1 MFCTTCGHKLPSE
14 ELKFCPECGQ
24 PTQQPQSTNDEISES
39 ETIKKA
45 EPVTENEP
53 VIETEPTPKTE
64 PEQQQVPQ
72 PQPTPRKP
80 MSKGKKALTFFVFLL
95 FIGLGGLY
103 IYLAQLFDVD
113 KQKQAFLDAIHEP
126 NYNMYQ
132 YIDLPDDVIYQ
143 KDGYIN
149 IIQDDLNDIDDLE
162 KMVMKSKDHKI
173 PLEDGDLFYGTL
185 VLEPHWMLFK
195 KLVFEP
201 NIATVHLTSEDDDLI
216 LHFSNKDVELK
227 KGKKTTFKTL
237 ATQDDPL
244 KVTHKDG
251 LIKEGILNPYID
263 FSEPNEVFEDT
274 ITASDFTV
282 NIETNNIDA
291 TLYYDD
297 TSLGKTIRDL
307 DSKLVHYSETTEP
320 LKELTARVHVN
331 GKTYTAK
338 NEANFGYLFQFEDA
352 AAGES
357 NIKPSVSKDEL
368 QEFLSSF
375 RDDYEH
381 ALNFDDAPLISKYFV
396 EGSKIQ
402 RNYKQFVRDMH
413 PSSYYDFMQFDVT
426 DVETVSPTS
435 FIVSTYEV
443 FDFTEH
449 TGHTI
454 HYKRQKEYD
463 VIVKDDELFITDIRI
478 PETKKNLR

>member
-1 MFCTTCGHKLPSE
+1 MFCTTCGHKLPSK

-24 PTQQPQSTNDEISES
+24 PTQQPQSTNK
-39 ETIKKA
+39 TIQPA
-45 EPVTENEP
+45 APVA
-53 VIETEPTPKTE
+53 ETEPVSQEVPT
-64 PEQQQVPQ
+64 PQ
-72 PQPTPRKP
+72 PAPQPGPPKQP
-80 MSKGKKALTFFVFLL
+80 MSKGKKILALFIFLL

-103 IYLAQLFDVD
+103 IYLAQLFDID
-113 KQKQAFLDAIHEP
+113 KQKQAFLDSTREP

-149 IIQDDLNDIDDLE
+149 IIQDDLNEMDDLE

-173 PLEDGDLFYGTL
+173 HLEDGNLFYGTL
-185 VLEPHWMLFK
+185 VLEPHWVLFK
-195 KLVFEP
+195 KLVFKP

-227 KGKKTTFKTL
+227 KGKKTTFQTL

-244 KVTHKDG
+244 QVTQKDG

-263 FSEPNEVFEDT
+263 FSEPNEVFENT

-282 NIETNNIDA
+282 TIETNNLDA
-291 TLYYDD
+291 TLYDDD
-297 TSLGKTIRDL
+297 TSLGKTVRDL
-307 DSKLVHYSETTEP
+307 DSKLVHYSDTAEP
-320 LKELTARVHVN
+320 LKALNARVYVN

-338 NEANFGYLFQFEDA
+338 NEADFGYLFQFEDA

-368 QEFLSSF
+368 HSFLSAF
-375 RDDYEH
+375 RDDYEY
-381 ALNFDDAPLISKYFV
+381 ALNFDDAPLIAQYFI

-413 PSSYYDFMQFDVT
+413 PASYYDFMQFDIT
-426 DVETVSPTS
+426 DIETISPTS
-435 FIVSTYEV
+435 FLINTYEV

-463 VIVKDDELFITDIRI
+463 VITKNDELYITDIRI
-478 PETKKNLR
+478 PDTKKNKR